1 MGGDALSSELECPAL
16 GRGGTARVGRGW
28 GQAPRAAGE
37 AGGPPGRLGV
47 PCLSSGSHGPGHLLS
62 PSLISAVSSGWT
74 LVSRALGRAGTRTR
88 QGSKGLPLARGARSV
103 LAWFGASKTGSWK
116 EVGNPSFFNGTP
128 NNSLLGN
135 VQRNASNLLV
145 SSISKKANTQRIT
158 QADWAWPAQ
167 GFHMDVEQGTVGSW
181 TPCSKPLPP
190 TAGRATRAVH
200 PSARLQSGQ
209 GGLSVPP
216 RPRERRG
223 GRTAGLAPTGRGWRP
238 AGSGWGR
245 GRDGESPELPV
256 LPPLAAGWR
265 VSPWVSALTERPG
278 WPYNTEKAL
287 GHTKPGTPAPLL
299 WDMRPR
305 GPLGFASSKVTGMGQ
320 KPGDRPSWLA

>member
-16 GRGGTARVGRGW
+16 GRGGTARVGRGC
-28 GQAPRAAGE
+28 GQEPRAAGE

-88 QGSKGLPLARGARSV
+88 QGSEGLPLARGACSV

-145 SSISKKANTQRIT
+145 SSISKKANTQHIT

-167 GFHMDVEQGTVGSW
+167 GFHTDVEQGTVGSW

-278 WPYNTEKAL
+278 WP
-287 GHTKPGTPAPLL
+287 
-299 WDMRPR
+299 
-305 GPLGFASSKVTGMGQ
+305 
-320 KPGDRPSWLA
+320 

>member
-16 GRGGTARVGRGW
+16 GRGGTAWVGRGW

-88 QGSKGLPLARGARSV
+88 QGSEGLPLARGACSV

-135 VQRNASNLLV
+135 VQRNASNFYWFPLFPKKQIHSVSHRQTGPGQHKAFTRTWSRGRWAPGHPAASPSPPQPAAPPEPSTPRPGSKVDKVACRCLLV
-145 SSISKKANTQRIT
+145 LGRGVGA
-158 QADWAWPAQ
+158 ALLVWP
-167 GFHMDVEQGTVGSW
+167 
-181 TPCSKPLPP
+181 PP
-190 TAGRATRAVH
+190 DGAGGRLALAGVRAGMGRARSSLCSLPWPQV
-200 PSARLQSGQ
+200 
-209 GGLSVPP
+209 
-216 RPRERRG
+216 
-223 GRTAGLAPTGRGWRP
+223 
-238 AGSGWGR
+238 
-245 GRDGESPELPV
+245 GESHPGCLP
-256 LPPLAAGWR
+256 
-265 VSPWVSALTERPG
+265 
-278 WPYNTEKAL
+278 
-287 GHTKPGTPAPLL
+287 
-299 WDMRPR
+299 
-305 GPLGFASSKVTGMGQ
+305 
-320 KPGDRPSWLA
+320 